1 MKAVIKAIVYFL
13 IGLTVI
19 FYGGA
24 YMLPGEVRVSRSV
37 QIAAPPGEV
46 FAIVGDLRRWP
57 EWSALTDVDPAVA
70 FTFGGAEQAGV
81 GQVLRWAS
89 NNPAAGNGAL
99 TVTEFVPGERLIL
112 AVDYGEFGAAVSA
125 LDIAP
130 ADGGTRV
137 TWDYSAEMP
146 GVVDRW
152 AGLMV
157 DRQAGAEHERALV
170 KLKALA
176 EAAASGN

>member
-1 MKAVIKAIVYFL
+1 MKSVIKAIVYFL

-24 YMLPGEVRVSRSV
+24 YMLPGEVRVSRSM

-46 FAIVGDLRRWP
+46 FAIAGDLRRWP
-57 EWSALTDVDPAVA
+57 EWSAVTEVDPAVA
-70 FTFGGAEQAGV
+70 FSFDGPEQAGV

-89 NNPAAGNGAL
+89 NNPVAGNGTL
-99 TVTEFVPGERLIL
+99 TVTEFVPGDRLIL

-125 LDIAP
+125 LDIEP

-137 TWDYSAEMP
+137 TWDYSAKLP

-157 DRQAGAEHERALV
+157 DRQAGAEHERALA
-170 KLKALA
+170 KLKTLA